1 MKKKGIFV
9 VDCSKDYISEVSK
22 YLAVQDDMYLVGSA
36 ENGKDALIMLK
47 TIKEVDV
54 IIIEVVMSIMDGFT
68 LLGELKNYYN
78 GKPNKPFIIM
88 HSGLVNQNILDMVTS
103 LGANQ
108 FLLKPYE
115 IKALIENIRRI
126 SIKPIVEEVVDESP
140 LLKKI
145 TTLFHEVGI
154 PAHIKGYNYL
164 RTAVM
169 LCYSNSDYIGQVTKL
184 LYPEIAKKYKSTGS
198 RVERAIRHAIEIA
211 WNRGNIDVID
221 DIFGYTISATKAKPT
236 NSEFIAM
243 ISDRLEIERRNS
255 ITI

>member
-9 VDCSKDYISEVSK
+9 VDCSKDYVKELSQ

-36 ENGKDALIMLK
+36 ENGKDALVMLK
-47 TIKEVDV
+47 TMKDVDV
-54 IIIEVVMSIMDGFT
+54 IIIEIVMSIMDGFT

-78 GKPNKPFIIM
+78 NKPNKPFIIM

-126 SIKPIVEEVVDESP
+126 SLKPFIEEKKEESP
-140 LLKKI
+140 ILKQI
-145 TTLFHEVGI
+145 TTLFHDVGI

-169 LCYSNSDYIGQVTKL
+169 MSYSNPDYIGQVTKV
-184 LYPEIAKKYKSTGS
+184 LYPEIARKYKTTGS
-198 RVERAIRHAIEIA
+198 RVERAIRHAIEVA
-211 WNRGNIDVID
+211 WNRGNIDIID
-221 DIFGYTISATKAKPT
+221 DIFGYTISANKAKPT
-236 NSEFIAM
+236 NSEFIVTVA
-243 ISDRLEIERRNS
+243 DKLRLEYRKMSLN
-255 ITI
+255 